1 MSLPVKG
8 YQLKRISSKAYEH
21 PADRAA
27 TAALKSVPHLDTVIR
42 KIIEFGYER
51 ALRRGILG
59 SAVRLGEDQLG
70 AVWRAHARAYTTLDI
85 EPAPELYLTQYPIAN
100 ALTVGAGRPIVVL
113 NSELVRLLEAEQ
125 LDAVLAHEAGHVL
138 ADHVLYRTALVIL
151 VQISSLPGVPVPLFP
166 LQTALME
173 WFRVAELS
181 ADRAAALVVRDPVA
195 VCRSLMVIAA
205 GAEAAN
211 LDLEVFMRQG
221 QEYRE
226 KVSPFDRYSRLLVDL
241 KLTHPMSVQRVH
253 ELMTWV
259 QSGDYDRI
267 VAGEYMTRDTQA
279 RARDEAADAVAH
291 YAERFRATFADLGD
305 SIAEVAQQLGEWLR
319 KTREASDEAG
329 EPLGEWVRKTRGA
342 SDEAGLHLGEWV
354 RKTREASDEAGE
366 QLGEWL
372 RKRRR
377 GP

>member
-1 MSLPVKG
+1 VSLPVKG
-8 YQLKRISSKAYEH
+8 YQLKRISAKAYEH

-27 TAALKSVPHLDTVIR
+27 TAALGTVPHLDTVVR
-42 KIIEFGYER
+42 KLIEFGYER

-70 AVWRAHARAYTTLDI
+70 PVWRAHARAYTTLDL
-85 EPAPELYLTQYPIAN
+85 EPAPELYLTQHPIAN
-100 ALTVGAGRPIVVL
+100 ALTVGAGHPIVVL
-113 NSELVRLLEAEQ
+113 NSEIVQLLEAEQ
-125 LDAVLAHEAGHVL
+125 LEAVLAHEAGHVL
-138 ADHVLYRTALVIL
+138 SDHVLYRTALVIL
-151 VQISSLPGVPVPLFP
+151 LQISRLPGVPVPLFP

-226 KVSPFDRYSRLLVDL
+226 RISPFDRYSRLLVDL
-241 KLTHPMSVQRVH
+241 NLTHPMSVQRVH

-259 QSGDYDRI
+259 QSGEYDRI
-267 VAGEYMTRDTQA
+267 VAGEYVTRDAQP
-279 RARDEAADAVAH
+279 RPRDEAADAVAH
-291 YAERFRATFADLGD
+291 YAERFRETFADLGD
-305 SIAEVAQQLGEWLR
+305 SLGDAGQQLGEWLR
-319 KTREASDEAG
+319 KTREASDEAVPQVG
-329 EPLGEWVRKTRGA
+329 
-342 SDEAGLHLGEWV
+342 D
-354 RKTREASDEAGE
+354 
-366 QLGEWL
+366 WL
-372 RKRRR
+372 RKRRE